1 MGWAEHPSNLTEN
14 DLEVGFEP
22 TTSQLT
28 CASRV
33 SCVCVCVP
41 RLPKKDNPRRA
52 LWLENSRRRDASG
65 EGRWDPASKYI
76 YFCSQHFEK
85 SCFEI
90 VGFRWLT
97 RPVTRHLTR
106 GPLLPLAGKPG
117 GLLNGFLLVGAK
129 PGLSLPPPSVEM
141 VCSKYPPPPS
151 PNFPF
156 GGPNSPSAS
165 GGSPGFWGLWITLK
179 LPPPRVLE
187 GLFPPPCFFR
197 AHGPSPRLLGYPRD
211 TPPRLWGDPRGMW
224 GLWSTQGLLE
234 DPRPVSPQDFRA
246 PKRPRKA
253 FWGHPP
259 GLLRFPKVFPR
270 AWGHPRTFWGPPR
283 AAKRP
288 ENSATFGTS
297 MSFGTPRGH

>member
-151 PNFPF
+151 PNFP
-156 GGPNSPSAS
+156 SW
-165 GGSPGFWGLWITLK
+165 GSQLSQCFWGV
-179 LPPPRVLE
+179 PRILGVMDHPEIAPTE
-187 GLFPPPCFFR
+187 GFR
-197 AHGPSPRLLGYPRD
+197 RTFPSPVLF
-211 TPPRLWGDPRGMW
+211 
-224 GLWSTQGLLE
+224 QG
-234 DPRPVSPQDFRA
+234 S
-246 PKRPRKA
+246 
-253 FWGHPP
+253 
-259 GLLRFPKVFPR
+259 
-270 AWGHPRTFWGPPR
+270 RTFP
-283 AAKRP
+283 
-288 ENSATFGTS
+288 
-297 MSFGTPRGH
+297 